1 MKVNVSNG
9 ELVDK
14 VTILLLKLDH
24 MQSAEKRRHVQKELD
39 ALKPHMESLG
49 ISRAS
54 VVFRELLD
62 VNSRLWDIEDKIRIK
77 EAREEFDGEFIEL
90 ARSVYHENDRRAEL
104 KRRINVAT
112 SSDLFEEKQY
122 APY

>member
-1 MKVNVSNG
+1 MKVDVSNG

-14 VTILLLKLDH
+14 VTILLLKLAH
-24 MQSAEKRRHVQKELD
+24 MQSADKRRHVQQELD
-39 ALKPHMESLG
+39 ALVPHMESLR
-49 ISRAS
+49 ISRESA
-54 VVFRELLD
+54 VFRELLD
-62 VNSRLWDIEDKIRIK
+62 VNSRLWDIEDRIRVK
-77 EAREEFDGEFIEL
+77 EARQEFDEGFIEL